1 MGDLASLP
9 GLGRSPGEGKG
20 YPLQYSGLLLTYT
33 PGVPPHPDSGLAH
46 VTSLDQWS
54 VSKSDASESLVSP
67 CTLGSVFL
75 ESICHAV
82 KKHKQPCGEA
92 QLEENGGLKPTPNWA
107 PSLQPVLISIHLYE
121 SILDLLDIQ
130 LKASNILK
138 A

>member
-1 MGDLASLP
+1 M
-9 GLGRSPGEGKG
+9 
-20 YPLQYSGLLLTYT
+20 
-33 PGVPPHPDSGLAH
+33 
-46 VTSLDQWS
+46 TSLDQWS
-54 VSKSDASESLVSP
+54 VSKSDARESLVSP

-92 QLEENGGLKPTPNWA
+92 HLEENGGLKPTPNWA
-107 PSLQPVLISIHLYE
+107 PSLQTVPVSIRLYE

-130 LKASNILK
+130 LQAGNILE